1 MSGDAA
7 NNRLIARTSAS
18 LQRAIAWVRNRPR
31 TLLATIIGLAIGVV
45 VIWVSHPA
53 AILESLGEVDP
64 LPLLGALLLN
74 VPVVALRA
82 VRAQVV
88 LRFLGH
94 TVSFR
99 SMLPV
104 QLVGQTSST
113 VTPAASGDY
122 LRAYIWRRQH
132 DIPVR
137 AGAAVVTCERLYSLF
152 LLLALAVLLITLP
165 RHGTIG
171 WVGVAIGLVVAA
183 LAPLVL
189 ELVTPPS
196 LERFALAR
204 ITSGRLLGR
213 YASGALEMADNLRRL
228 LRSPQLLTLAS
239 GITLTIYV
247 LSGLQV
253 ALLITGLGDTIH
265 ITQAVAAYAISQTAG
280 ILSTLPFGLGASDAI
295 VVTFLAGYG
304 LPVGE
309 AATVAVLLRGVSTL
323 PQALAGLVAYLRL
336 DGSVAPEPAAAEEVR

>member
-137 AGAAVVTCERLYSLF
+137 AGAAVVTFERLYSLF
-152 LLLALAVLLITLP
+152 LLLALAV
-165 RHGTIG
+165 
-171 WVGVAIGLVVAA
+171 
-183 LAPLVL
+183 
-189 ELVTPPS
+189 
-196 LERFALAR
+196 LAR

-336 DGSVAPEPAAAEEVR
+336 DGSVAPEPAAAGEVR

>member
-1 MSGDAA
+1 LHAV
-7 NNRLIARTSAS
+7 T
-18 LQRAIAWVRNRPR
+18 AWVRNQPR
-31 TLLATIIGLAIGVV
+31 TLVATIVGLAIGAV
-45 VIWVSHPA
+45 VIWISHPA
-53 AILESLGEVDP
+53 AIVESLREADP
-64 LPLLGALLLN
+64 VPLLGAFLLN

-113 VTPAASGDY
+113 LTPAASGDY
-122 LRAYIWRRQH
+122 LRAYLWRRQH

-137 AGAAVVTCERLYSLF
+137 AGAAVVTFERLYSLF
-152 LLLALAVLLITLP
+152 LLVALALLLITLP

-171 WVGVAIGLVVAA
+171 WIGVALGLVAA
-183 LAPLVL
+183 TLAPLVV
-189 ELVTPPS
+189 ELVTPAS
-196 LERFALAR
+196 LERYALAR

-228 LRSPQLLTLAS
+228 LRSPQLLTLSS

-253 ALLITGLGDTIH
+253 ALLIAGLGDTIR
-265 ITQAVAAYAISQTAG
+265 ITQAVAVYAISQTAG

-304 LPVGE
+304 LSVGE
-309 AATVAVLLRGVSTL
+309 SATVAVLLRGVSTL
-323 PQALAGLVAYLRL
+323 PLALAGLVAYVRL
-336 DGSVAPEPAAAEEVR
+336 DRGAAPETAAVAAAEEAR

>member
-1 MSGDAA
+1 MSWTRAIRANGLKPQLSGKLDRLNSKPRQGSLCKPGGKRLSCRVIHTRITRRQRSAARAAGASSSQSSHQPAAARIVSGDAA
-7 NNRLIARTSAS
+7 NNRLIARTSAA

-53 AILESLGEVDP
+53 AILESCGEVDP

-137 AGAAVVTCERLYSLF
+137 AGAAVVTFERLYSLF

-253 ALLITGLGDTIH
+253 ALLITGL
-265 ITQAVAAYAISQTAG
+265 
-280 ILSTLPFGLGASDAI
+280 
-295 VVTFLAGYG
+295 
-304 LPVGE
+304 
-309 AATVAVLLRGVSTL
+309 
-323 PQALAGLVAYLRL
+323 
-336 DGSVAPEPAAAEEVR
+336 

>member
-7 NNRLIARTSAS
+7 NTRLIARISAA
-18 LQRAIAWVRNRPR
+18 LQHATAWVRDQPR
-31 TLLATIIGLAIGVV
+31 TLVAAIIGLAIAAV
-45 VIWVSHPA
+45 VIWISHPA
-53 AILESLGEVDP
+53 AIVESLLEVDP
-64 LPLLGALLLN
+64 VPLLAALLLN

-82 VRAQVV
+82 IRAQAV

-113 VTPAASGDY
+113 LTPAASGDY

-132 DIPVR
+132 EIPVR
-137 AGAAVVTCERLYSLF
+137 AGAAVVTFERLYSLF

-171 WVGVAIGLVVAA
+171 WVGVALGLVAA
-183 LAPLVL
+183 TLTPLVV

-196 LERFALAR
+196 LERYALAR

-247 LSGLQV
+247 LSGIQV
-253 ALLITGLGDTIH
+253 ALLITGLGDTIR
-265 ITQAVAAYAISQTAG
+265 ITQAVAVFAISQAAG
-280 ILSTLPFGLGASDAI
+280 ILSTLPFGLGASDAA

-304 LPVGE
+304 LAVGE
-309 AATVAVLLRGVSTL
+309 SATVAVLLRAVSTL
-323 PQALAGLVAYLRL
+323 PQALAGLVAYVKL
-336 DGSVAPEPAAAEEVR
+336 DGSVEPEPAAAEEVR